1 MLGAA
6 LEEEALPEQGLRGP
20 PALPA
25 PQGAA
30 QEVAIQEVRAA
41 AARGAAAAI
50 KVRRDPA
57 LLAALALCSSVN
69 HLLKRSQLKTMFLL
83 PLPCRSNSKHP
94 GNTNR
99 CSLCHQ

>member
-1 MLGAA
+1 MSADASLQEVPLPGAGAVLGAA

-41 AARGAAAAI
+41 GSGGLRPQCEYGET
-50 KVRRDPA
+50 RRHWQHWR
-57 LLAALALCSSVN
+57 CV
-69 HLLKRSQLKTMFLL
+69 
-83 PLPCRSNSKHP
+83 PLSTIS
-94 GNTNR
+94 
-99 CSLCHQ
+99 